1 MTADLYE
8 FLYHGLSLK
17 TVGLVIGAALLI
29 GHVGALLRFESTRD
43 WLVRLPRN
51 EKVGTFLLAIG
62 FAWALL
68 VWSEMDL
75 GEFFNLDRPVQV
87 VLVIGF
93 FLVAHYVKEF
103 LAVRAIG
110 FLLILAA
117 CPVLNAAFLQ
127 PPVTR
132 LLLVALAYA
141 WIIKGMFWVG
151 MPYLM
156 RDQIAWATADEKRW
170 KALTLA
176 GAAYG
181 AAVLVCAIAF
191 Y

>member
-1 MTADLYE
+1 MTADLYH

-17 TVGLVIGAALLI
+17 TVGLVIGAVLVATHLFGFLKFEALKPI
-29 GHVGALLRFESTRD
+29 LRD
-43 WLVRLPRN
+43 LPRN
-51 EKVGTFLLAIG
+51 VKVGIAILAVD

-68 VWSEMDL
+68 IWSEMDL
-75 GEFFNLDRPVQV
+75 GEFFNLERPVQM
-87 VLVIGF
+87 VLIAGF
-93 FLVAHYVKEF
+93 FGVAIYVQEF

-110 FLLILAA
+110 FFLILAA
-117 CPVLNAAFLQ
+117 CPVLNAAFLE

-132 LLLVALAYA
+132 LLLVALAYV
-141 WIIKGMFWVG
+141 WIVKGMFWVG

-156 RDQIAWATADEKRW
+156 RDQLAWATAEPNRW

-176 GAAYG
+176 GVAYG
-181 AAVLVCAIAF
+181 ALVLVCALAF

>member
-1 MTADLYE
+1 MTASLYE
-8 FLYHGLSLK
+8 FFYHGLTLK
-17 TVGLVIGAALLI
+17 MVGLVIGAALLI
-29 GHVGALLRFESTRD
+29 GHVFAFLKFESVKA
-43 WLVRLPRN
+43 WLIKLPRN
-51 EKVGTFLLAIG
+51 ETIGIGILAIA
-62 FAWALL
+62 FAFTLL

-75 GEFFNLDRPVQV
+75 GEFFNIERPVQI
-87 VLVIGF
+87 VLIVGF

-117 CPVLNAAFLQ
+117 GPVLAACFLQ

-132 LLLVALAYA
+132 LFLVALAYA

-156 RDQIAWATADEKRW
+156 RDQIAWVTADAKRW
-170 KALTLA
+170 KLLTLA

-181 AAVLVCAIAF
+181 ALVLVCAIAF